1 MILGVGIDLCHVPRI
16 RRSVDRL
23 GEAWIEEIF
32 TAEERVYCVK
42 ALDSA
47 HAFARG
53 FACKEACGK
62 ALGSGFAKGVH
73 PCDIILSSNGGS
85 WDIGFQGAA
94 LRRLRQM
101 TPADHTARSQ
111 IAVANLGE
119 FLSCI
124 VVIEAIPTPR
134 ADGAVGTSRPRSTEA
149 ETAPSQGQSRQTTTS
164 GHLHSGHSFEVS
176 NLNLESASRAALGL
190 LAKRP
195 CWRR

>member
-1 MILGVGIDLCHVPRI
+1 LILGVGIDLCHVRRI

-73 PCDIILSSNGGS
+73 PRDIILSSNGGS

-94 LRRLRQM
+94 LRQLRQM
-101 TPADHTARSQ
+101 TPAHHTARSQ
-111 IAVANLGE
+111 IAVADLGE

-124 VVIEAIPTPR
+124 VVIEAIPTPP
-134 ADGAVGTSRPRSTEA
+134 ADGTVGASRPRSIRA
-149 ETAPSQGQSRQTTTS
+149 GTARSHCKLTPITSS
-164 GHLHSGHSFEVS
+164 GHLYSDPSV
-176 NLNLESASRAALGL
+176 
-190 LAKRP
+190 
-195 CWRR
+195 